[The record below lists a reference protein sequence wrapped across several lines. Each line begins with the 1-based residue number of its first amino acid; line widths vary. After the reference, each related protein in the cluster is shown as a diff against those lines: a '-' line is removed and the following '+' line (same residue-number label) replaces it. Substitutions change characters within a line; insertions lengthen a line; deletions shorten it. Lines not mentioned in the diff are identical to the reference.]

1 MDKKRGFATSTYNK
15 VTDRDDRD
23 SKIKCRREFSSK
35 IRDKAIKIRERKQ
48 KKNQNLL
55 PPKGLIKIAI
65 NQSQLVNLFF

>member
-15 VTDRDDRD
+15 VADRDDRD
-23 SKIKCRREFSSK
+23 SKIKCRRKFSSK
-35 IRDKAIKIRERKQ
+35 IRDKAIKIGERKQ